1 MESLGITPVD
11 IGALGLLIF
20 AGAMGLSSGFIHSVL
35 FIGSWVLAGTGAW
48 RLTPYLQAEVQKYV
62 ASEQIAYFTTLL
74 ATFVV
79 LLIVLTL
86 VASAIGR
93 VVRSSSIKVPD
104 KIIGMAFGLV
114 CGLIVLSTAFL
125 LYTYI
130 VKPATLPPIIA
141 NARLFPLVK
150 EAAEMIEPQLPDS
163 FKTRAQRIAPPKTP
177 DAAAPPAVVPPPG
190 SPPDPATTPPGAPP
204 AAPANPAGTPKQ

>member
-1 MESLGITPVD
+1 MDSLGITPVD

-35 FIGSWVLAGTGAW
+35 FIGSWVLAGAGAW
-48 RLTPYLQAEVQKYV
+48 RFTPYLQQEVQKYV

-74 ATFVV
+74 GTFVV

-86 VASAIGR
+86 VASTLGRWVRASAIR
-93 VVRSSSIKVPD
+93 VPD
-104 KIIGMAFGLV
+104 KIIGMAFGVV
-114 CGLIVLSTAFL
+114 CGIIVLATAFL

-141 NARLFPLVK
+141 NAKLFPLVK
-150 EAAEMIEPQLPDS
+150 EAAEMIEPQLPES

-177 DAAAPPAVVPPPG
+177 DPAPGAT
-190 SPPDPATTPPGAPP
+190 PDPATTPPGTPP
-204 AAPANPAGTPKQ
+204 AAPANPGGTPKQ

>member
-11 IGALGLLIF
+11 IGAVGLLIF

-35 FIGSWVLAGTGAW
+35 FIASWVLAGTGAW
-48 RLTPYLQAEVQKYV
+48 RFTPALQPEVQKYV

-74 ATFVV
+74 GTFVV

-93 VVRSSSIKVPD
+93 VVRASSIRMPD

-114 CGLIVLSTAFL
+114 CGLIVLATGFL

-150 EAAEMIEPQLPDS
+150 EAAEMIEPQLPES
-163 FKTRAQRIAPPKTP
+163 FKTRAQRIAPPKAADQPPATP
-177 DAAAPPAVVPPPG
+177 AAPPGPA
-190 SPPDPATTPPGAPP
+190 ATTPPPAPAVP
-204 AAPANPAGTPKQ
+204 PANPGGDKK

>member
-20 AGAMGLSSGFIHSVL
+20 AAAMGLASGFIHSVL

-48 RLTPYLQAEVQKYV
+48 RFTPTLQPEVQKYV

-74 ATFVV
+74 GTFVV

-93 VVRSSSIKVPD
+93 VVRSSSIRVPD
-104 KIIGMAFGLV
+104 KIIGMAFGVV
-114 CGLIVLSTAFL
+114 CGLIVLATAFL

-141 NARLFPLVK
+141 NARIFPLVK
-150 EAAEMIEPQLPDS
+150 EAAEMIEPQLPES
-163 FKTRAQRIAPPKTP
+163 FKTRAQRISPPKGT
-177 DAAAPPAVVPPPG
+177 DQ
-190 SPPDPATTPPGAPP
+190 PPGAP
-204 AAPANPAGTPKQ
+204 AAPSDPATPPPGTPPSAPPNPAGTPKQ

>member
-11 IGALGLLIF
+11 IGALVLLVI

-35 FIGSWVLAGTGAW
+35 FIGSWVLAGVGAW
-48 RLTPYLQAEVQKYV
+48 RLTPHLQPEVQKYV
-62 ASEQIAYFTTLL
+62 ASEQIAYFSTLL
-74 ATFVV
+74 AIFVV

-86 VASAIGR
+86 FASAIGR
-93 VVRSSSIKVPD
+93 AVRASGLKGLD
-104 KIIGMAFGLV
+104 KIVGMAFGLV
-114 CGLIVLSTAFL
+114 CGLVVLATGFL

-150 EAAEMIEPQLPDS
+150 EAAELIEPELPEA
-163 FKTRAQRIAPPKTP
+163 FKTRAQRISPKAPEPPPIPPPAPP
-177 DAAAPPAVVPPPG
+177 PPLI
-190 SPPDPATTPPGAPP
+190 D
-204 AAPANPAGTPKQ
+204 PANPAGTPKQ

>member
-35 FIGSWVLAGTGAW
+35 FIGSWILAGTGAW

-74 ATFVV
+74 ATFVI

-86 VASAIGR
+86 FASAIGR

-104 KIIGMAFGLV
+104 QIIGMAFGLV

-150 EAAEMIEPQLPDS
+150 EAAEMIEPQLPES
-163 FKTRAQRIAPPKTP
+163 FKTRAQRIAPKAP
-177 DAAAPPAVVPPPG
+177 DLAPAPAT
-190 SPPDPATTPPGAPP
+190 PPDPPATTPPGAPP
-204 AAPANPAGTPKQ
+204 IAPPNPAGGPKQ

>member
-35 FIGSWVLAGTGAW
+35 FIGSWLLAGTGAW
-48 RLTPYLQAEVQKYV
+48 RLTPYLQPEVQKYV
-62 ASEQIAYFTTLL
+62 ASEQIAYFATLL

-86 VASAIGR
+86 FASAIGR
-93 VVRSSSIKVPD
+93 AVRSSSIRVPD
-104 KIIGMAFGLV
+104 KVIGMAFGLV

-141 NARLFPLVK
+141 NARVFPLVK
-150 EAAEMIEPQLPDS
+150 EAAEMIEPQLPEA
-163 FKTRAQRIAPPKTP
+163 FKTRAQRISPKAPDPVPTP
-177 DAAAPPAVVPPPG
+177 DAPATLPPG
-190 SPPDPATTPPGAPP
+190 LAPATPP
-204 AAPANPAGTPKQ
+204 NPTGGPKQ

>member
-86 VASAIGR
+86 VASTIGR
-93 VVRSSSIKVPD
+93 VVRSSSIRVPD
-104 KIIGMAFGLV
+104 KIIGMAFGLI
-114 CGLIVLSTAFL
+114 CGLIVLSTAYL

-150 EAAEMIEPQLPDS
+150 EAAELIEPQLPAE
-163 FKTRAQRIAPPKTP
+163 FKTRTQRMAPSKAP
-177 DAAAPPAVVPPPG
+177 DPSPAT
-190 SPPDPATTPPGAPP
+190 PPDPATTPPQ
-204 AAPANPAGTPKQ
+204 APANPAGTPKQ

>member
-48 RLTPYLQAEVQKYV
+48 RFTPALQPEVQKYV

-74 ATFVV
+74 GTFVV

-93 VVRSSSIKVPD
+93 LVRGSTIRVPD

-114 CGLIVLSTAFL
+114 CGLIVLATAFL

-141 NARLFPLVK
+141 NARIFPLVK
-150 EAAEMIEPQLPDS
+150 EAAEMIEPQLPEA
-163 FKTRAQRIAPPKTP
+163 FKTRAQRISPKTLDP
-177 DAAAPPAVVPPPG
+177 GAIPAPSPSDPA
-190 SPPDPATTPPGAPP
+190 ATTPPGAPP
-204 AAPANPAGTPKQ
+204 PAPPNPAGDKK

>member
-35 FIGSWVLAGTGAW
+35 FIGSWVVSGAGAW
-48 RLTPYLQAEVQKYV
+48 RFTPYLQQEVQKYV

-74 ATFVV
+74 GTFVV

-104 KIIGMAFGLV
+104 QIIGMAFGLV
-114 CGLIVLSTAFL
+114 CGLMVLSTAFL

-150 EAAEMIEPQLPDS
+150 EAAEMIEPQLPES

-177 DAAAPPAVVPPPG
+177 DPPAPPPPA
-190 SPPDPATTPPGAPP
+190 SDPPAATPPGAPP
-204 AAPANPAGTPKQ
+204 TTAPNPAGTPKQ

>member
-48 RLTPYLQAEVQKYV
+48 RFTPALQPEVQNYV

-74 ATFVV
+74 GTFVV

-86 VASAIGR
+86 VASVAGR
-93 VVRSSSIKVPD
+93 MVRASSIRMPD
-104 KIIGMAFGLV
+104 KIIGMAFGLI

-130 VKPATLPPIIA
+130 VKPAKLPPIIA

-150 EAAEMIEPQLPDS
+150 EAAEMIEPQLPQS
-163 FKTRAQRIAPPKTP
+163 FKTRAQRISPPKAP
-177 DAAAPPAVVPPPG
+177 DPPPG
-190 SPPDPATTPPGAPP
+190 TQAVPPGPAATSPPPAP
-204 AAPANPAGTPKQ
+204 AVPPANPGGDKK

>member
-35 FIGSWVLAGTGAW
+35 FIGSWILAGTGAW

-74 ATFVV
+74 ATFVI

-86 VASAIGR
+86 FASAIGR

-104 KIIGMAFGLV
+104 QIIGMAFGLV

-150 EAAEMIEPQLPDS
+150 EAAEMIEPQLPES
-163 FKTRAQRIAPPKTP
+163 FKTRAQRIAPKAP
-177 DAAAPPAVVPPPG
+177 DPAPPPAAVPPAG
-190 SPPDPATTPPGAPP
+190 PPDPPATTPPGAPP
-204 AAPANPAGTPKQ
+204 NPAGGPKQ

>member
-35 FIGSWVLAGTGAW
+35 FIGSWILAGTGAW

-74 ATFVV
+74 ATFVI

-86 VASAIGR
+86 FASAIGR
-93 VVRSSSIKVPD
+93 VVRSSSIRVPD
-104 KIIGMAFGLV
+104 KIIGMAFGLI
-114 CGLIVLSTAFL
+114 CGLIVLSTTFL

-150 EAAEMIEPQLPDS
+150 EAAEMIEPQLPEA
-163 FKTRAQRIAPPKTP
+163 FKTRAQRISPRAPDP
-177 DAAAPPAVVPPPG
+177 AAIPIPG
-190 SPPDPATTPPGAPP
+190 TPPDPATTPPPAPP
-204 AAPANPAGTPKQ
+204 NPAGTPKQ

>member
-1 MESLGITPVD
+1 MDSLGITPAD

-35 FIGSWVLAGTGAW
+35 FIGSWIVAGAGSW
-48 RLTPYLQAEVQKYV
+48 RLSPSLQPEVQKYV

-74 ATFVV
+74 GTFVV

-86 VASAIGR
+86 VAGAIGR
-93 VVRSSSIKVPD
+93 AVRGSMIRIPD
-104 KIIGMAFGLV
+104 KVVGMAFGVV
-114 CGLIVLSTAFL
+114 CGVIVLATGFL

-141 NARLFPLVK
+141 QARLFPLVK
-150 EAAEMIEPQLPDS
+150 EAAEMIEPQLPES
-163 FKTRAQRIAPPKTP
+163 FKTRAQRLTPSKAP
-177 DAAAPPAVVPPPG
+177 DPATA
-190 SPPDPATTPPGAPP
+190 PPDPAVT
-204 AAPANPAGTPKQ
+204 PANPGGPPKQ

>member
-20 AGAMGLSSGFIHSVL
+20 AGAMGLSSGFVHSVL
-35 FIGSWVLAGTGAW
+35 FIGSWILAGTGAW
-48 RLTPYLQAEVQKYV
+48 RLAPSLQPEVQKYV

-93 VVRSSSIKVPD
+93 AVRGSAIRIPD
-104 KIIGMAFGLV
+104 KVIGMAFGV
-114 CGLIVLSTAFL
+114 ICGVVVLATAFL

-141 NARLFPLVK
+141 DARLFPLVK
-150 EAAEMIEPQLPDS
+150 EAAEMIEPQLPES
-163 FKTRAQRIAPPKTP
+163 FKTRAQRMTPSKTP
-177 DAAAPPAVVPPPG
+177 DPAAAPA
-190 SPPDPATTPPGAPP
+190 DPATAPRGTPPP
-204 AAPANPAGTPKQ
+204 APANPAGTPKQ

>member
-20 AGAMGLSSGFIHSVL
+20 AGAMGLSSGFVHSVL
-35 FIGSWVLAGTGAW
+35 FIGSWILAGTGAW
-48 RLTPYLQAEVQKYV
+48 RLTPSLQPEVQKYV

-74 ATFVV
+74 GAFVV

-93 VVRSSSIKVPD
+93 AVRGSFIRIPD
-104 KIIGMAFGLV
+104 KVIGMAFGV
-114 CGLIVLSTAFL
+114 VSGVVVLATAFL

-130 VKPATLPPIIA
+130 VKPASLPAIIA
-141 NARLFPLVK
+141 DARVFPLVK
-150 EAAEMIEPQLPDS
+150 EAAEMIEPQLPES
-163 FKTRAQRIAPPKTP
+163 FKTRAQRMTPSKAPDP
-177 DAAAPPAVVPPPG
+177 AAA
-190 SPPDPATTPPGAPP
+190 PPDPATTPPGTPP
-204 AAPANPAGTPKQ
+204 PAPANPAGTPKQ

>member
-35 FIGSWVLAGTGAW
+35 FIGSWILAGTGAW
-48 RLTPYLQAEVQKYV
+48 RLTPYLQQEVQKYV
-62 ASEQIAYFTTLL
+62 ATEQIAYFATLL

-86 VASAIGR
+86 FASAIGR
-93 VVRSSSIKVPD
+93 VVRSSTVKVPD
-104 KIIGMAFGLV
+104 QIIGMAFGLV
-114 CGLIVLSTAFL
+114 CGLIVLATAFL

-150 EAAEMIEPQLPDS
+150 EAAEMIEPQLPEA
-163 FKTRAQRIAPPKTP
+163 FKTRAQRISPKAPDP
-177 DAAAPPAVVPPPG
+177 APAPVPPPE
-190 SPPDPATTPPGAPP
+190 PPATLPPGMAPATPP
-204 AAPANPAGTPKQ
+204 NPAGGPKQ

>member
-35 FIGSWVLAGTGAW
+35 FIGSWVLAATGAW
-48 RLTPYLQAEVQKYV
+48 RLTPSLQPEVQKYV

-93 VVRSSSIKVPD
+93 AVRGSAIRVPD
-104 KIIGMAFGLV
+104 KVIGMAFGVV
-114 CGLIVLSTAFL
+114 CGVIVLASAFL

-141 NARLFPLVK
+141 DARLFPLVK
-150 EAAEMIEPQLPDS
+150 EAAEMIEPQLPES
-163 FKTRAQRIAPPKTP
+163 FKTRAQRISPSKAPDPAP
-177 DAAAPPAVVPPPG
+177 AAPATA
-190 SPPDPATTPPGAPP
+190 PDPATTPPGTPP

>member
-35 FIGSWVLAGTGAW
+35 FIGSWILAGTGAW

-74 ATFVV
+74 ATFVI

-86 VASAIGR
+86 FASAIGR

-104 KIIGMAFGLV
+104 QIIGMAFGLV

-150 EAAEMIEPQLPDS
+150 EAAEMIEPQLPES
-163 FKTRAQRIAPPKTP
+163 FKTRAQRIAPKAP
-177 DAAAPPAVVPPPG
+177 DPAPAPAT
-190 SPPDPATTPPGAPP
+190 PPDPPATTPPGAPP
-204 AAPANPAGTPKQ
+204 IAPPNPAGGPKQ

>member
-20 AGAMGLSSGFIHSVL
+20 AGVMGLSSGFVHSVL
-35 FIGSWVLAGTGAW
+35 FIGSWIVAGTGAW
-48 RLTPYLQAEVQKYV
+48 RLTPTLQPEVQRYV

-74 ATFVV
+74 GTFVV

-86 VASAIGR
+86 VAGAIGR
-93 VVRSSSIKVPD
+93 FVRGSFIRIPD
-104 KIIGMAFGLV
+104 KVIGMAFGVV
-114 CGLIVLSTAFL
+114 CGVVVLATAFL

-141 NARLFPLVK
+141 EARLFPLVK
-150 EAAEMIEPQLPDS
+150 EAAEMIEPQLPES
-163 FKTRAQRIAPPKTP
+163 FKTRAQRLTTSKAP
-177 DAAAPPAVVPPPG
+177 AGA
-190 SPPDPATTPPGAPP
+190 PPDPATAPPGAPP
-204 AAPANPAGTPKQ
+204 SAPANPAGTPKQ

>member
-1 MESLGITPVD
+1 MESLGITPAD

-35 FIGSWVLAGTGAW
+35 FIGSWVLAGAGAW
-48 RLTPYLQAEVQKYV
+48 RFTPALQPEVQKYV

-74 ATFVV
+74 GTFVV

-86 VASAIGR
+86 VASTIGR
-93 VVRSSSIKVPD
+93 MVRSSSIKMPD

-114 CGLIVLSTAFL
+114 CGLIVLATAFL

-150 EAAEMIEPQLPDS
+150 EAAEMIEPQLPES
-163 FKTRAQRIAPPKTP
+163 FKTRAQRIAPPKGM
-177 DAAAPPAVVPPPG
+177 DQ
-190 SPPDPATTPPGAPP
+190 PPDPATPSPGSPPSAPP
-204 AAPANPAGTPKQ
+204 NPAGTPKQ